1 MHTLQRVQS
10 VDTLVFNEQCSCCSF
25 GFVFVNIEIKRLA
38 SIYVEDAK
46 RPVFFQ
52 SEVSGWGHEVHN
64 SEAVSEPETNRV
76 GSTGDCVC
84 RL

>member
-25 GFVFVNIEIKRLA
+25 GLVFVYIEIKNVYMFRMLKDQ
-38 SIYVEDAK
+38 S
-46 RPVFFQ
+46 FQ

>member
-1 MHTLQRVQS
+1 MFRMLKDQS
-10 VDTLVFNEQCSCCSF
+10 
-25 GFVFVNIEIKRLA
+25 
-38 SIYVEDAK
+38 
-46 RPVFFQ
+46 FQ